1 MTRLLAFVLM
11 TVLSLAGLN
20 TSAQSPAVSVADF
33 APLLSELEAAIL
45 ASDTEAYIDLLA
57 ANADNKVASEFTRD
71 AFQADVDAALV
82 QARFLFP
89 LNNFPDGTGYE
100 LTVEVFTEHG
110 IQGRLQTWRLDVTRT
125 VTADGTTSWSIVD
138 QRLVDTID
146 GLLNLSLNPNVS
158 YDATNL
164 VVAGEDM
171 TIRMSRG
178 TMFVAETASGNV
190 TAFVLLGDGLLT
202 FSPEPEAERGQV
214 RILTDRE
221 SLEAEFSSAFVR
233 VNPEMFDS
241 RVSTATLDE
250 KPGNPRDF
258 ERAQELFEDFS
269 VLSFAFDLS
278 DMSDKTWSL
287 RPGTGDFIAEV
298 ETRRY
303 GTLTYSQSPN
313 QPEDI
318 SLFERETGR
327 IISMYPSAHKRA
339 VQGRY
344 YSDNDSLSYDVLDY
358 HVTATFTPRRGFTQR
373 AFRSRPRLRG
383 CFIEG
388 TTQLTIRV
396 AALSMAMLTLRLA
409 DELTVHSVVSK
420 EFGPMLFL
428 RTRGQDNLVVSL
440 PREATIGTEFTVEV
454 TYAGSLAAQELNENW
469 MGRQRLAFEGGQS
482 LFSLPTPRYIYSNS
496 SYWYP
501 QAIVSD
507 YATATMDLTVPHD
520 YGIVASGEPD
530 ERNPVAGTES
540 SRRADKSERR
550 YQFFT
555 TQPARYLSCV
565 ISQFVEND
573 VEPREVTAG
582 LSTGITSARR
592 NGISYDSVSL
602 TVVSNKSSNHRVED
616 YYDDATD
623 ILRFYT
629 TLLGDVPYPMLTL
642 TLTDA
647 ALPGGHSPAYFA
659 VLNQP
664 LPAVSR
670 SESGRMLSWR
680 TDPVAFSGY
689 PLFFLAHEL
698 AHQWWGQAVGWKNYH
713 EQWLSEGLAQYF
725 GVLYAEHRYG
735 SEVFADVL
743 KQMQRWSLRHSD
755 RGPVYL
761 GNRLGKIADEPRVF
775 RSLVYNK
782 GAMVLHMLRRT
793 VGDNV
798 FFNGLRRFY
807 DSNRFAKAGTDDLI
821 NAFEAESGRPLS
833 DFFERWVH
841 DAALPKI
848 TFTYRTE
855 DHLEGELDGIH
866 VALRF
871 EQRGTL
877 FEVPVTVTLRYRTG
891 KEDTLVVPITDRL
904 TEVRVPVRG
913 ELRDVEVNADR
924 AALIDFE

>member
-1 MTRLLAFVLM
+1 MTRPFAGVL
-11 TVLSLAGLN
+11 VAVVSLAGLD
-20 TSAQSPAVSVADF
+20 TSAQSSAVSVADF
-33 APLLSELEAAIL
+33 EPLLSHLEAAVL
-45 ASDTEAYIDLLA
+45 ASDTEAYIDLLTDA
-57 ANADNKVASEFTRD
+57 ADNNKASEFTRD
-71 AFQADVDAALV
+71 VFQVNVDAALV

-89 LNNFPDGTGYE
+89 LNNVPDGTGYE

-125 VTADGTTSWSIVD
+125 VDADGTTSWGIAD
-138 QRLVDTID
+138 QRYVDTID

-171 TIRMSRG
+171 TLRMSRG

-190 TAFVLLGDGLLT
+190 TALVLLGDGLLT

-214 RILTDRE
+214 RILTGRE

-233 VNPEMFDS
+233 INPVMFGS
-241 RVSTATLDE
+241 RVSTATLEE
-250 KPGNPRDF
+250 KSGSRRDF
-258 ERAQELFEDFS
+258 ERAQKLFDDFS

-278 DMSDKTWSL
+278 DLSDKTWSL
-287 RPGTGDFIAEV
+287 TPGAGDFIAEV
-298 ETRRY
+298 ETSRY
-303 GTLTYSQSPN
+303 GTLTYSQSQN

-327 IISMYPSAHKRA
+327 IISLYPSARKRA

-344 YSDNDSLSYDVLDY
+344 YSDNDALSYDVLDY
-358 HVTATFTPRRGFTQR
+358 HVAATFTPRGVTQR
-373 AFRSRPRLRG
+373 SFRSRPRLRG

-388 TTQLTIRV
+388 TTRLTVRV
-396 AALSMAMLTLRLA
+396 TALSMSMMTLRLA
-409 DELTVHSVVSK
+409 DALTVHSVVSN

-428 RTRGQDNLVVSL
+428 RMRGQDNVVISL
-440 PREATIGTEFTVEV
+440 PQEALIGTEFTVEV
-454 TYAGSLAAQELNENW
+454 TYTGLLAAQELDENW
-469 MGRQRLAFEGGQS
+469 IGRQRLVFEGQS
-482 LFSLPTPRYIYSNS
+482 LFGLATPRYIYSNS

-530 ERNPVAGTES
+530 ERNPVAGTET
-540 SRRADKSERR
+540 SRRGDKSERR

-555 TQPARYLSCV
+555 IQPARYLSCV

-573 VEPREVTAG
+573 VEPREVIADRP
-582 LSTGITSARR
+582 TGVTSARR
-592 NGISYDSVSL
+592 RGVSYDSVSL
-602 TVVSNKSSNHRVED
+602 AVVSNESSKHRVND
-616 YYDDATD
+616 YYKDAAD
-623 ILRFYT
+623 ILHFYT

-647 ALPGGHSPAYFA
+647 VLPGGHSPAYFT
-659 VLNQP
+659 VLNQQ
-664 LPAVSR
+664 LPV
-670 SESGRMLSWR
+670 EYGRMLSWR

-725 GVLYAEHRYG
+725 AMLYAEHRYG

-743 KQMQRWSLRHSD
+743 TQMQRWSLRYSD

-761 GNRLGKIADEPRVF
+761 GNRLGQIDDEPRVF
-775 RSLVYNK
+775 RALVYNK

-807 DSNRFAKAGTDDLI
+807 NSSRFAKAGTDDLI
-821 NAFEAESGRPLS
+821 NAFEAESGRPLTN
-833 DFFERWVH
+833 FFERWIH
-841 DAALPKI
+841 EAALPEI
-848 TFTYRTE
+848 TFTYQTA
-855 DHLEGELDGIH
+855 EGEPDGIYA
-866 VALRF
+866 ALRF

-891 KEDTLVVPITDRL
+891 KEDTLIVPITERL

-913 ELRDVEVNADR
+913 ELRDVEVNSDR
-924 AALIDFE
+924 AALVDFE